1 MHNVCLEMWQF
12 DMIIDSL
19 MSLNKTMPS
28 TQIIETIDS
37 VKQQITPIR
46 KEKSE
51 LVDPFSN
58 ISNDPINW

>member
-1 MHNVCLEMWQF
+1 MHSISLERWQF